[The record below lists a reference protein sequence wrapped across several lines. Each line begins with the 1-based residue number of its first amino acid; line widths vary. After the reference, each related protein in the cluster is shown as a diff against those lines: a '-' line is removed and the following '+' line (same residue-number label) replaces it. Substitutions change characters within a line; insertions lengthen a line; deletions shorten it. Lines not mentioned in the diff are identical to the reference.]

1 VKLRKSTFRYIEQ
14 EIYSYYE
21 TRKRAEELTIDI
33 AYSTPPQHE
42 IRSTDISDPTFVTA
56 NILATHK
63 ERLRMIDTV
72 QAIHASILALDPEIY
87 DVLNDKYWI
96 RPYLSWINVAVV
108 HNVGKSTLYE
118 WRSHFVGSVARRLGV
133 S

>member
-1 VKLRKSTFRYIEQ
+1 VKLRKNTFKYIEQ

-21 TRKRAEELTIDI
+21 TRKRAEEITLDI

-56 NILATHK
+56 HILATHK

-72 QAIHASILALDPEIY
+72 EAIHESISSLDPEVY
-87 DVLNDKYWI
+87 DVLNDKYWT
-96 RPYLSWINVAVV
+96 RPYLSWINVADI
-108 HNVGKSTLYE
+108 HNIGKSTLYQ
-118 WRSHFVGSVARRLGV
+118 WRSHFVKSVAMRLGM